1 MTRGEALEI
10 LGLDSDAS
18 LDEAREAY
26 RTLAKTY
33 HPDKNPASN
42 ATAMFRIISD
52 AWEVIQNTAEQEQS
66 EAEIRQQQ
74 AEAEAVR
81 RRDAEEAARRRAEA
95 TAERKRAEEDRQQV
109 ENIRRQKEKRI
120 EKNIKRYCHIWSIY
134 LVLILVGA
142 LFRTQIDFINFSP
155 WRIIIYG
162 AILFSG
168 WLNGWVIIKSR
179 QSKAKIEKNIIYY
192 CCFVCCGINLL
203 NSVGFSIMTFVT
215 GDVLVLEPVVLAVWA
230 FPIPIGVVCGW
241 FFGWVIIRRFPNFRI
256 L

>member
-1 MTRGEALEI
+1 MPRREALEI

-33 HPDKNPASN
+33 HPDKNSASN
-42 ATAMFRIISD
+42 ATVMFRIISD
-52 AWEVIQNTAEQEQS
+52 AWEVIQNTAAQEHA
-66 EAEIRQQQ
+66 EAEIRRKQE
-74 AEAEAVR
+74 EAEAAHR
-81 RRDAEEAARRRAEA
+81 RSEEAAARKRTE
-95 TAERKRAEEDRQQV
+95 AERKRAEEARQQA

-120 EKNIKRYCHIWSIY
+120 EKNIKRYCYIWSIY

-142 LFRTQIDFINFSP
+142 LFRTQIDSINFSP
-155 WRIIIYG
+155 WWWIIIYG

-192 CCFVCCGINLL
+192 YCFVFCGINLL

-215 GDVLVLEPVVLAVWA
+215 GDVLVLEPGVFAVWA
-230 FPIPIGVVCGW
+230 FPIPMGVVCGW
-241 FFGWVIIRRFPNFRI
+241 FFGWVIIMRFPNFRI

>member
-33 HPDKNPASN
+33 HPDKNSASN

-52 AWEVIQNTAEQEQS
+52 AWEVIQNTAEREHS

-74 AEAEAVR
+74 AEV
-81 RRDAEEAARRRAEA
+81 EAARRRAEA
-95 TAERKRAEEDRQQV
+95 DTERKRAEEVRQRT
-109 ENIRRQKEKRI
+109 EKIDRQKEI
-120 EKNIKRYCHIWSIY
+120 EKKVKRYCHIWSIY
-134 LVLILVGA
+134 LALILTGA
-142 LFRTQIDFINFSP
+142 LFRTQIDSINFSP
-155 WRIIIYG
+155 WWIIIYG

-192 CCFVCCGINLL
+192 CCLVFSGICLL
-203 NSVGFSIMTFVT
+203 NHVGFSIMTFVT

-230 FPIPIGVVCGW
+230 FPIPMGIVHGW
-241 FFGWVIIRRFPNFRI
+241 FFGWVIIIMTHR
-256 L
+256 